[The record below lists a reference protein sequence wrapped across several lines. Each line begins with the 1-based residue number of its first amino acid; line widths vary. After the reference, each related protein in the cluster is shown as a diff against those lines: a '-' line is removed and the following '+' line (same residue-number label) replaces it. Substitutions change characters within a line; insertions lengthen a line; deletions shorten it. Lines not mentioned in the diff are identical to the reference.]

1 MVYAV
6 FWLATNVIS
15 LLIWAIIIAA
25 VLSMLVG
32 FGVVNSRSQ
41 FVYTVGDFLN
51 RITEP
56 MLRPIRRV
64 VPYFGNIDISPVI
77 AILIL
82 GALKM
87 ALADIYVHLL
97 VAGLAF

>member
-1 MVYAV
+1 MVGAI
-6 FWLATNVIS
+6 FWLLTSILS

-32 FGVVNSRSQ
+32 FGVVNPRNQ
-41 FVYTVGDFLN
+41 VVYTVGDFLN
-51 RITEP
+51 RITGP
-56 MLRPIRRV
+56 LLRPIRRV
-64 VPYFGNIDISPVI
+64 VPYFGNIDVSPII

-87 ALADIYVHLL
+87 VVADIYWRLL
-97 VAGLAF
+97 AAGLAF

>member
-1 MVYAV
+1 MVSAIY
-6 FWLATNVIS
+6 WLITTVLS

-32 FGVVNSRSQ
+32 FGVVNRRNQ
-41 FVYTVGDFLN
+41 FVYTFGDFLN
-51 RITEP
+51 RVTDP

-64 VPYFGNIDISPVI
+64 VPYFGNVDISPII

-87 ALADIYVHLL
+87 VVADIYWRLL
-97 VAGLAF
+97 TAGLAF

>member
-1 MVYAV
+1 MVGAI
-6 FWLATNVIS
+6 FWLVTTVLS
-15 LLIWAIIIAA
+15 LLMWAIIIAA

-32 FGVVNSRSQ
+32 FGVVNPRNQ
-41 FVYTVGDFLN
+41 IVYTVGDFLN
-51 RITEP
+51 RLTDP

-64 VPYFGNIDISPVI
+64 VPYLGNIDISPVI

-87 ALADIYVHLL
+87 VVADIYMRLL
-97 VAGLAF
+97 VSGLAF

>member
-1 MVYAV
+1 MVYAI

-41 FVYTVGDFLN
+41 LVYTVGDFLN

-64 VPYFGNIDISPVI
+64 VPYFGNIDISPII

-87 ALADIYVHLL
+87 VVADLYIHLL
-97 VAGLAF
+97 AAGLAF